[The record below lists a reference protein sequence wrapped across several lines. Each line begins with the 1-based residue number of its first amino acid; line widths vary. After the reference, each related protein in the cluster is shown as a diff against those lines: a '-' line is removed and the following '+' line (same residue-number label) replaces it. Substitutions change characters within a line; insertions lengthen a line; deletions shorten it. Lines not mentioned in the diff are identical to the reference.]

1 MRLMDWLVNPMVRLV
16 LRSPF
21 HRQLPG
27 VMLLTVTGRHSGR
40 RYTTPVQYVSDRN
53 SIYVLTHDGRTWWRN
68 AHNGAPVSYRIAGEL
83 RRGTAS
89 NYRVGSEGAAP
100 AIVSFDGTTLERG
113 LARYGDGAV
122 IVVITPEPN
131 AD

>member
-1 MRLMDWLVNPMVRLV
+1 MMKWLVNPMVRFV
-16 LRSPF
+16 LRGPL

-27 VMLLTVTGRHSGR
+27 VMLLTVTGRRSGR

-68 AHNGAPVSYRIAGEL
+68 ARDGAPVAYRLAGEK
-83 RRGTAS
+83 RQGTAS

-100 AIVSFDGTTLERG
+100 AIIAFDETTLERG
-113 LARYGDGAV
+113 LARFGDGAV
-122 IVVITPEPN
+122 IVVITP
-131 AD
+131 DRSTD